1 MQNKYKLIGMSDIDR
16 MTRGKIVI
24 TDTILNYIYLN
35 SRGNLFKGITSIYER
50 DYIIVD
56 AEDLTNKK
64 KHNNLIQEVY
74 KMAILYILENNAIER
89 FYFDIMNDTI
99 YMYFLDNIG
108 DISYIRLDYDFIE
121 QMNAEDREI
130 LNEIIINKT
139 FTRSTVTNY
148 NRLTDF
154 IQPQALLDPSTA
166 ENIKY
171 FNTFEDLKEY
181 VISQKKY
188 VSSFEEVAQLSIKI
202 YDLKI
207 GIKTY
212 YIEDIGIYI
221 YTEI

>member
-1 MQNKYKLIGMSDIDR
+1 MNNKYKLIGMSDIDR
-16 MTRGKIVI
+16 ISQGRIVI

-35 SRGNLFKGITSIYER
+35 SKGNLFKGITTIYER
-50 DYIIVD
+50 DYIVVD
-56 AEDLTNKK
+56 AEDITNRK
-64 KHNNLIQEVY
+64 KHNKLIQEIYQMV
-74 KMAILYILENNAIER
+74 ILYILENNAIER
-89 FYFDIMNDTI
+89 FYFDLLNDTI
-99 YMYFLDNIG
+99 YMYFLDNVG
-108 DISYIRLDYDFIE
+108 DISYIRLDYDFINH
-121 QMNAEDREI
+121 MNAEDKEI

-139 FTRSTVTNY
+139 FTRSLLHNY
-148 NRLTDF
+148 KRLTDF

-181 VISQKKY
+181 VISQRKH
-188 VSSFEEVAQLSIKI
+188 VNSFEEVAQLAIKI